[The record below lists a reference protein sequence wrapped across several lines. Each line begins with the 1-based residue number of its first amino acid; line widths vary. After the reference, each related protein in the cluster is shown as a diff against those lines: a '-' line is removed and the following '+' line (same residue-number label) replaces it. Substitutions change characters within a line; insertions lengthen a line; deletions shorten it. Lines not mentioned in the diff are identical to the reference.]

1 LGFKKDLK
9 LGKTGE
15 EEVIK
20 LLEQHKIKCKIN
32 EDKKTRIYHDIVGS
46 TKKGEFSI
54 EVKYDEYCAKSG
66 NIAIEYYN
74 SSKEQE
80 SGIDITSATFWAHLT
95 PNQSKIEIWITPVSF
110 LKLFI
115 KENKPLRTITNAGD
129 GNASIY
135 LYKKNIIMPAIFYN
149 VKEYDTKSL
158 RKLINE
164 HI

>member
-1 LGFKKDLK
+1 MGFKKDLQ
-9 LGKTGE
+9 LGKKGE
-15 EEVIK
+15 VEVIK
-20 LLEQHKIKCKIN
+20 LLEKHDIKCKIN
-32 EDKKTRIYHDIVGS
+32 EDKATRIYHDIIGS
-46 TKKGEFSI
+46 TRKGQFSI

-80 SGIDITSATFWAHLT
+80 SGIDITSAIFWAHLT
-95 PNQSKIEIWITPVSF
+95 PNGNKIEVWLTPVSE

-115 KENKPLRTITNAGD
+115 KENKPFKKLEGVGD

-135 LYKKNIIMPAIFYN
+135 LFKKNIIMPAIFHDIS
-149 VKEYDTKSL
+149 KFETKPL
-158 RKLINE
+158 KKLINQ